1 MAYTPSLAVENPLLL
16 ALAGLALLPWLTRPF
31 QTLAYSYSEMLP
43 ADPVSL
49 WLERGLKLAG
59 TLAILSLSLGLAGL
73 YQPEQTIERIGSG
86 ANLVLLLD
94 RSRSMDDS
102 FAGRT
107 PSGAEVSKSNV
118 AGQLLTQ
125 FLEGRPHDR
134 VGVAAFSTAPLFV
147 LPLTDSREAVSAAV
161 RASARPALAQTHVGK
176 GLAMALSYFEGPNT
190 PESGLILL
198 VSDGAAV
205 IDPPTEALLR
215 QAFTQKNLRL
225 YWIYL
230 RSQGSPGLFE
240 TPANP
245 DEDNA
250 QSRPERYL
258 HLFFNSL
265 KVPYQAYEAENPDS
279 VRQALEDI
287 NRLEN
292 KPFHYSERI
301 PRRDL
306 QGTCYAVAAFAIG
319 LLTLAKWQEVRG

>member
-1 MAYTPSLAVENPLLL
+1 MAFAVEHPLLL
-16 ALAGLALLPWLTRPF
+16 ALSGFALLPWLVRPF
-31 QTLAYSYSEMLP
+31 QSVAYSYSALLP
-43 ADPVSL
+43 ADPASM
-49 WLERGLKLAG
+49 WLERGLKAAG
-59 TLAILSLSLGLAGL
+59 TLAILALSLGLAGL
-73 YQPEQTIERIGSG
+73 YQPEQTIERVGTG

-107 PSGAEVSKSNV
+107 PSGTEVSKSTV
-118 AGQLLTQ
+118 AGQLLTR
-125 FLEGRPHDR
+125 FLDGRPRDR
-134 VGVAAFSTAPLFV
+134 VGVAAFSTSPLFV
-147 LPLTDSREAVSAAV
+147 LPLTDRREAVRAAV

-176 GLAMALSYFEGPNT
+176 GLAMALSYFDGPGT
-190 PESGLILL
+190 PESGLVLL

-215 QAFTQKNLRL
+215 QAFAKKNLRL

-265 KVPYQAYEAENPDS
+265 KVPYQAYEAENPDA
-279 VRQALEDI
+279 VRHAMEDI
-287 NRLEN
+287 DRLEN
-292 KPFHYSERI
+292 QPFRYAERI
-301 PRRDL
+301 PRQDL
-306 QGTCYAVAAFAIG
+306 RGICHAVAALALA
-319 LLTLAKWQEVRG
+319 LLALAKWQEVRP

>member
-1 MAYTPSLAVENPLLL
+1 MAYTPFLAVDKPLLL

-49 WLERGLKLAG
+49 WLERGLKIAG
-59 TLAILSLSLGLAGL
+59 TLAIVSLSLGLAGL

-107 PSGAEVSKSNV
+107 PSGTEASKSSV
-118 AGQLLTQ
+118 AEQLLTR

-134 VGVAAFSTAPLFV
+134 VGVAAFSTAPLYV
-147 LPLTDSREAVSAAV
+147 LPLTDRREAVLAAV

-176 GLAMALSYFEGPNT
+176 GLAMALSYFDGPNT
-190 PESGLILL
+190 PESGSILL

-215 QAFTQKNLRL
+215 QAFTKKTLRL

-250 QSRPERYL
+250 ISRPERYL

-265 KVPYQAYEAENPDS
+265 KVPYQAYEAENPNA
-279 VRQALEDI
+279 VRHAMEDI
-287 NRLEN
+287 DRLEN
-292 KPFHYSERI
+292 KPFRYTERI

-306 QGTCYAVAAFAIG
+306 QSACYAIAAFAIG
-319 LLTLAKWQEVRG
+319 LLTLAKWQEVRT

>member
-1 MAYTPSLAVENPLLL
+1 MALSLAVDDPLLL
-16 ALAGLALLPWLTRPF
+16 ALAGLALLPWLARLF
-31 QTLAYSYSEMLP
+31 QPLAYSYSALLP

-49 WLERGLKLAG
+49 WLERGIKIAISM
-59 TLAILSLSLGLAGL
+59 AILFLSLGLAGL
-73 YQPEQTIERIGSG
+73 YQPEQTVGRIGTG

-102 FAGRT
+102 FAGRS
-107 PSGAEVSKSNV
+107 PSGTEASKSAV
-118 AGQLLTQ
+118 AEQLLAR

-134 VGVAAFSTAPLFV
+134 VGVAAFSTAPLYV
-147 LPLTDSREAVSAAV
+147 LPLTDSREAVRAAV
-161 RASARPALAQTHVGK
+161 RASSRPALAQTHVGK
-176 GLAMALSYFEGPNT
+176 GLAMALSYFDGPET

-215 QAFTQKNLRL
+215 QAFAKKNLRL

-265 KVPYQAYEAENPDS
+265 KVPYQAYEAENPDA
-279 VRQALEDI
+279 VRHAMEDI

-292 KPFHYSERI
+292 KPFRYTERI

-306 QGTCYAVAAFAIG
+306 QGLCYAAAACAIG
-319 LLTLAKWQEVRG
+319 LLAFAKWQEVRA

>member
-1 MAYTPSLAVENPLLL
+1 M
-16 ALAGLALLPWLTRPF
+16 
-31 QTLAYSYSEMLP
+31 
-43 ADPVSL
+43 
-49 WLERGLKLAG
+49 
-59 TLAILSLSLGLAGL
+59 LAILALSLGLAGL

-102 FAGRT
+102 FAGRN
-107 PSGAEVSKSNV
+107 PSGTEASKSTV
-118 AGQLLTQ
+118 AEQLLKR
-125 FLEGRPHDR
+125 FLDGRPHDR
-134 VGVAAFSTAPLFV
+134 VGVAAFSTSPLYV
-147 LPLTDSREAVSAAV
+147 LPLTEQRDAVLAAV
-161 RASARPALAQTHVGK
+161 RASSRPALAQTHVGK
-176 GLAMALSYFEGPNT
+176 GLAMALSYFDGANT

-198 VSDGAAV
+198 VSDGAAL
-205 IDPPTEALLR
+205 IDPSTEALLR
-215 QAFTQKNLRL
+215 QAFVKKNLRL

-240 TPANP
+240 TPVNP

-265 KVPYQAYEAENPDS
+265 KVPYQAYEAENPDA
-279 VRQALEDI
+279 VRHAMEEI

-292 KPFHYSERI
+292 KPFAYTERI

-306 QGTCYAVAAFAIG
+306 QGTCFGLAALAIG
-319 LLTLAKWQEVRG
+319 LLCFAKWHEVRA

>member
-1 MAYTPSLAVENPLLL
+1 MIASFAVQYPTLL
-16 ALAGLALLPWLTRPF
+16 ALAALALLPWLRRPF
-31 QTLAYSYSEMLP
+31 RPVAYPCSTLLP
-43 ADPVSL
+43 VDPVSL
-49 WLERGLKLAG
+49 WLERGIKTAG

-73 YQPEQTIERIGSG
+73 YRPEQTVERIGTG

-107 PSGAEVSKSNV
+107 PSGGEVSKSGV
-118 AGQLLTQ
+118 AEQLLSR

-134 VGVAAFSTAPLFV
+134 VGVAAFSTSPLFV
-147 LPLTDSREAVSAAV
+147 LPLTDRRDAVMAAV
-161 RASARPALAQTHVGK
+161 RASSRPALAQTHVGK
-176 GLAMALSYFEGPNT
+176 GLAMALSYFDGPGA

-198 VSDGAAV
+198 VSDGAAA
-205 IDPPTEALLR
+205 IDPSTEALLR
-215 QAFTQKNLRL
+215 QAFAKKNLRL

-230 RSQGSPGLFE
+230 RSQGAAGLFE

-265 KVPYQAYEAENPDS
+265 KVPYQAYEAENPDA
-279 VRQALEDI
+279 VRRAMEDI
-287 NRLEN
+287 DRLEH
-292 KPFHYSERI
+292 KPFRYAERL
-301 PRRDL
+301 PRQDR
-306 QGTCYAVAAFAIG
+306 QGICYAVAAFAIG
-319 LLTLAKWQEVRG
+319 LLALAKWQEART

>member
-1 MAYTPSLAVENPLLL
+1 MALTASFAVEYPLLL
-16 ALAGLALLPWLTRPF
+16 ALASLALLPWLTRPF
-31 QTLAYSYSEMLP
+31 QPLAYSYAEMLP

-49 WLERGLKLAG
+49 WLERGLKAAG

-73 YQPEQTIERIGSG
+73 YQPEQSIERLGTG

-102 FAGRT
+102 FAGRS
-107 PSGAEVSKSNV
+107 PAGDEVSKSTV
-118 AGQLLTQ
+118 AEQLLTR
-125 FLEGRPHDR
+125 FLEGRPRDR
-134 VGVAAFSTAPLFV
+134 VGVAAFSTSPLFV
-147 LPLTDSREAVSAAV
+147 LPLTDQREAVRAAV
-161 RASARPALAQTHVGK
+161 RASSRPALAQTHVGK
-176 GLAMALSYFEGPNT
+176 GLAMALSYFDGPDA
-190 PESGLILL
+190 PDSGLVLL

-215 QAFTQKNLRL
+215 QAFVKKNLRL

-230 RSQGSPGLFE
+230 RSQGAPSLFE

-265 KVPYQAYEAENPDS
+265 KVPYQAYEAEHPDA
-279 VRQALEDI
+279 VRHAMEDI

-292 KPFHYSERI
+292 KPFRYTERI
-301 PRRDL
+301 PRQDRR
-306 QGTCYAVAAFAIG
+306 GVCYAVAAVAIV
-319 LLTLAKWQEVRG
+319 LLALAKWQEVRV